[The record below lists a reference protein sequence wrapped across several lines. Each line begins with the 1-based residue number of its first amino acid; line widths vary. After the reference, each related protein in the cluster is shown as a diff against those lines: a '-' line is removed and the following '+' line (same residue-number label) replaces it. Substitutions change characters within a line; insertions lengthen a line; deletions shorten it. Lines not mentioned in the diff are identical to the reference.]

1 VTTVRIGA
9 ACFIICVVG
18 TVVSGVLTWLALVSA
33 GNSGYVAILVD
44 PRYRLA
50 AVIVTIDLVLQVVG
64 FGAVAILLGSISR
77 FAAWVAFGVLLAGNF
92 LAVISNCSELWNSIA
107 PKTASPTYD
116 STFFATMDLI
126 LLPMQMVGFGI
137 FGVLLVANRAIAF
150 GTICLLAIPEI
161 MFALYCMHGVDF
173 SLQQTLFWIE
183 IVYNTAVCC
192 AGLLWLRSRR
202 NVTPGAEGV

>member
-9 ACFIICVVG
+9 ACFLVCIVG
-18 TVVSGVLTWLALVSA
+18 TVVSGVLTWLAFVSA
-33 GNSGYVAILVD
+33 GDAGYAAILVD

-50 AVIVTIDLVLQVVG
+50 GIIVTVDLLLQVVG

-77 FAAWVAFGVLLAGNF
+77 FAAWVAFGVLSAGNF

-107 PKTASPTYD
+107 AKTASPTYD
-116 STFFATMDLI
+116 STFFSTMDLI

-137 FGVLLVANRAIAF
+137 FGVLLIANRAIVF
-150 GTICLLAIPEI
+150 GIICLLAIPEI
-161 MFALYCMHGVDF
+161 MFALYCMHGVDLR
-173 SLQQTLFWIE
+173 LQQTLFWIE

-192 AGLLWLRSRR
+192 AGLLWLRSQR
-202 NVTPGAEGV
+202 NVTPGGVNR